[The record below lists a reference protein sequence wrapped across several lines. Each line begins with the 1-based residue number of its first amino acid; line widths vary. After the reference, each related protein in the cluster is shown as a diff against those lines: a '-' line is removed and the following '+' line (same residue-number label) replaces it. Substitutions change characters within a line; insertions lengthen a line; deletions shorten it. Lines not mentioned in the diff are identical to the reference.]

1 MKKRLLSSFQDLFQD
16 KRLLGLSIA
25 ILVVTLVYVLY
36 VALSLGPTEQQ
47 IATRY
52 SAFGET
58 HLYRN
63 KWYYLL
69 TFIIFAF
76 TIAVSHIMLMI
87 KLKERGIRSLG
98 VAFGILT
105 LIIFAILFFVTRSV
119 LGIAY
124 LS

>member
-1 MKKRLLSSFQDLFQD
+1 MKKQFLNSLQDLFKD
-16 KRLLGLSIA
+16 KRLLGLSIVIIVIA
-25 ILVVTLVYVLY
+25 IIYVLY

-52 SAFGET
+52 SAFGDT

-69 TFIIFAF
+69 TFIVFAVVV
-76 TIAVSHIMLMI
+76 AVSHIMLML

-98 VAFGILT
+98 VGLGFLTIIL
-105 LIIFAILFFVTRSV
+105 LVILFFITRAV